1 MNNRRQFLTTTS
13 SLCGMSL
20 LPTVEFKTEADLIA
34 EKFHN
39 ELLAKITDKEA
50 YTFYGVYQNPH
61 VFRQEAMG
69 IYGWYTRNNAKKD
82 KTIGHFVDWHMSKG
96 VSDEDVLLALQK
108 IVPNSKIKKE
118 RRNFQWKWN
127 PTKKTFDLT
136 ESNKPI
142 FAYIFGVVPV

>member
-1 MNNRRQFLTTTS
+1 
-13 SLCGMSL
+13 MSL

-39 ELLAKITDKEA
+39 ELLAKLAPGVA
-50 YTFYGVYQNPH
+50 YTFYGAYQDPH
-61 VFRQEAMG
+61 VFRKEMMG
-69 IYGWYTRNNAKKD
+69 IYGWYTKKNAKKN
-82 KTIGHFVDWHMSKG
+82 KTTGHFIEWHMSNG

-108 IVPNSKIKKE
+108 IVPNSKIKE
-118 RRNFQWKWN
+118 GRRNFQWKWN

-142 FAYIFGVVPV
+142 FAYIFGVVSE